1 MSDFTFAD
9 LEERI
14 PTREEEAA
22 NRPPPAVAPQM
33 IENGRVLT
41 LTSPQRLAV
50 RTWTLIGSAP
60 WTNRFGREV
69 AS

>member
-22 NRPPPAVAPQM
+22 NRPPPAVAL
-33 IENGRVLT
+33 R
-41 LTSPQRLAV
+41 
-50 RTWTLIGSAP
+50 
-60 WTNRFGREV
+60 
-69 AS
+69 

>member
-41 LTSPQRLAV
+41 LTSPQRLATHLDPY
-50 RTWTLIGSAP
+50 RLGALDEPLWP
-60 WTNRFGREV
+60 
-69 AS
+69 